1 MNKNPKC
8 VKPMLFMTVF
18 MLLVAVLPGSVW
30 AHCDMESGPVAIA
43 ARKAVETG
51 EFDIIAIWVGERQAK
66 ELRVRFDEALA
77 VYNIGGKA
85 KAFAERYFMETSV
98 RLHREAEGMTYTG
111 LKPALPLPPDIVKA
125 EKALDT
131 GNLKPVTDLLYME
144 LQKETQKWFQ
154 KALDAKKRY
163 KGESV
168 EAGRGWVDAY
178 VTYVIYVHG
187 LHKRIQAGPEHGVGH
202 VE

>member
-1 MNKNPKC
+1 MNKSRKC
-8 VKPMLFMTVF
+8 MKPMLLMPAFI
-18 MLLVAVLPGSVW
+18 LLVTVLSGSVW
-30 AHCDMESGPVAIA
+30 AHCDAESGPVAVA
-43 ARKAVETG
+43 ARKALEAG
-51 EFDIIAIWVGERQAK
+51 EFNIIAIWVGEKQAK
-66 ELRVRFDEALA
+66 ELRIRFEEALP

-85 KAFAERYFMETSV
+85 KAFAERYFMETAV

-111 LKPALPLPPDIVKA
+111 LKPALPLPPDVAKA
-125 EKALDT
+125 EKALET
-131 GNLKPVTDLLYME
+131 GDLKPVTDLLYME
-144 LQKETQKWFQ
+144 LQKETQKWFR

-168 EAGRGWVDAY
+168 EAGRKWVDAY
-178 VTYVIYVHG
+178 VKYIIYVHG